1 MRKIT
6 TEEKLEYARLYR
18 QSRSQGVMTKDF
30 CEEHR
35 ISSSM
40 LSRYLRLAQQD
51 PGGSPQAA
59 QPFVRVPV
67 PGGQRP
73 VGEGSAVAVELNGV
87 SIKLDA
93 GYSARQLE
101 QVLVLLG
108 VARAV

>member
-40 LSRYLRLAQQD
+40 LSRYLRLSEQD
-51 PGGSPQAA
+51 SDESP
-59 QPFVRVPV
+59 
-67 PGGQRP
+67 
-73 VGEGSAVAVELNGV
+73 
-87 SIKLDA
+87 
-93 GYSARQLE
+93 
-101 QVLVLLG
+101 
-108 VARAV
+108 